1 MPNKVDNNCWLE
13 GFCLVHLW
21 PRRCSNAAGLE
32 EIEIQ
37 GTLLFVCFF
46 FRFGSQPVFVLQC
59 VSEVP
64 WMLRS
69 AVNVKQEI
77 FTRWTYCFSQCRDLP
92 DVVIKD
98 TVSETNPVYPHLD
111 FRAEIFWLR
120 LAESVDSVMRQ
131 PHCPHPDFYSRPPTS
146 TLLRVFFFL
155 HISYISVKQWL
166 TFWNSESLFFLMTF
180 QFPLQR
186 SPREKCH
193 WVLSM

>member
-37 GTLLFVCFF
+37 GTLLFVCF
-46 FRFGSQPVFVLQC
+46 GSQLVFVLQC
-59 VSEVP
+59 SGEVP

-77 FTRWTYCFSQCRDLP
+77 STRWTYSFSQCRDLP

-98 TVSETNPVYPHLD
+98 TVSETNPVYPRLD

-131 PHCPHPDFYSRPPTS
+131 PHCLHPDFYSCPPTS
-146 TLLRVFFFL
+146 TLLCVSFFFTHFI
-155 HISYISVKQWL
+155 HICKTVAHLLRQWL
-166 TFWNSESLFFLMTF
+166 IIFYDISIPS
-180 QFPLQR
+180 QR